1 MRLSA
6 LSSVL
11 FLLPSLASA
20 TYFTNPTTSTVW
32 ADAGGQ
38 PITWHYQPGGA
49 PRGDLV
55 LSAVGGSGMNP
66 KNSNSLTIAQNV
78 DLTSESLTF
87 PSGTALRSNSR
98 QYILAI
104 VNSAN
109 PTDVYTQIGP
119 FEIDGFGA
127 ASSPSSPSSS
137 NGSGGAVGNGSGQDA
152 TATNPPVSSA
162 SPTSSATLT
171 STLLPSTSAN
181 SNISIVTVTASGSV
195 GAASQGARP
204 SSAAGRGARGGLAV
218 VAVAAA
224 CSSRQVAERATGPS
238 PQDQKGGGVG
248 ARGEA
253 PQQQKH
259 HSSAQNEPGNS
270 LASLLP
276 SGESASDTLHI
287 TRPQQKQ
294 KGQPAPPSFSPA
306 SLASSTTSPTRQK
319 AVTSSDR
326 FELSTS

>member
-162 SPTSSATLT
+162 SPTSSATRTASPSSSSSSSSRSASRAPTSATRPASSTTASSRVPSSSSSAAPPSPPSSSPLPSSSSFSPPPASSTTASSSSSSSSTTTHDPITATVIETASSGILVT

-218 VAVAAA
+218 VAVAA
-224 CSSRQVAERATGPS
+224 
-238 PQDQKGGGVG
+238 GVW
-248 ARGEA
+248 A
-253 PQQQKH
+253 
-259 HSSAQNEPGNS
+259 
-270 LASLLP
+270 L
-276 SGESASDTLHI
+276 
-287 TRPQQKQ
+287 
-294 KGQPAPPSFSPA
+294 
-306 SLASSTTSPTRQK
+306 
-319 AVTSSDR
+319 V
-326 FELSTS
+326 

>member
-32 ADAGGQ
+32 SDAAGQ

-49 PRGDLV
+49 PRGDIV
-55 LSAVGGSGMNP
+55 LSAVGGSGTNP

-78 DLTSESLTF
+78 DLTSQSLTF

-109 PTDVYTQIGP
+109 PTDVYTQVGP

-127 ASSPSSPSSS
+127 ASPPSSPSSN

-162 SPTSSATLT
+162 SPTSSATRTASPSLSSSSRSASRAPSSATRPASATTASSRVPSSSPAPPPSSSPPLTPSSFSSPPASSTTTSSSSSSSSSTSTHDPITATVIETASSGILVT

-195 GAASQGARP
+195 GPASQSAKP
-204 SSAAGRGARGGLAV
+204 SSAAGRVGTRGGLAV
-218 VAVAAA
+218 VAAVA
-224 CSSRQVAERATGPS
+224 
-238 PQDQKGGGVG
+238 GVWV
-248 ARGEA
+248 
-253 PQQQKH
+253 
-259 HSSAQNEPGNS
+259 
-270 LASLLP
+270 LA
-276 SGESASDTLHI
+276 
-287 TRPQQKQ
+287 
-294 KGQPAPPSFSPA
+294 
-306 SLASSTTSPTRQK
+306 
-319 AVTSSDR
+319 
-326 FELSTS
+326 

>member
-162 SPTSSATLT
+162 SPTSSATPSSTTASSSSSSSSTTTHDPITATVIETASSGILVT

-218 VAVAAA
+218 VAVAA
-224 CSSRQVAERATGPS
+224 
-238 PQDQKGGGVG
+238 GVW
-248 ARGEA
+248 A
-253 PQQQKH
+253 
-259 HSSAQNEPGNS
+259 
-270 LASLLP
+270 L
-276 SGESASDTLHI
+276 
-287 TRPQQKQ
+287 
-294 KGQPAPPSFSPA
+294 
-306 SLASSTTSPTRQK
+306 
-319 AVTSSDR
+319 V
-326 FELSTS
+326 

>member
-32 ADAGGQ
+32 SDAAGQ

-49 PRGDLV
+49 PRGDIV
-55 LSAVGGSGMNP
+55 LSAVGGSGTNP

-78 DLTSESLTF
+78 DLTSQSLTF

-109 PTDVYTQIGP
+109 PTDVYTQVGP

-127 ASSPSSPSSS
+127 ASPPSSPSSN

-162 SPTSSATLT
+162 SPTSSATPSSTTTSSSSSSSSSTSTHDPITATVIETASSGILVT

-195 GAASQGARP
+195 GPASQSAKP
-204 SSAAGRGARGGLAV
+204 SSAAGRVGTRGGLAV
-218 VAVAAA
+218 VAAVA
-224 CSSRQVAERATGPS
+224 
-238 PQDQKGGGVG
+238 GVWV
-248 ARGEA
+248 
-253 PQQQKH
+253 
-259 HSSAQNEPGNS
+259 
-270 LASLLP
+270 LA
-276 SGESASDTLHI
+276 
-287 TRPQQKQ
+287 
-294 KGQPAPPSFSPA
+294 
-306 SLASSTTSPTRQK
+306 
-319 AVTSSDR
+319 
-326 FELSTS
+326 

>member
-6 LSSVL
+6 VSSVL

-49 PRGDLV
+49 PRGDIV
-55 LSAVGGSGMNP
+55 LSAVGGSGTNP
-66 KNSNSLTIAQNV
+66 KNSNSLTIARNV

-87 PSGTALRSNSR
+87 PSATALRSNSR

-109 PTDVYTQIGP
+109 PTDVYTQVGP

-152 TATNPPVSSA
+152 TATNPPISSA
-162 SPTSSATLT
+162 SPTSSATPSSATTASSSSSSTTTHNPITATVIETASSGILVT

-181 SNISIVTVTASGSV
+181 SNVSIVTVTASGSV

-204 SSAAGRGARGGLAV
+204 SSEAGRAGVRGGLAV
-218 VAVAAA
+218 VAAAA
-224 CSSRQVAERATGPS
+224 GIWV
-238 PQDQKGGGVG
+238 
-248 ARGEA
+248 
-253 PQQQKH
+253 
-259 HSSAQNEPGNS
+259 
-270 LASLLP
+270 LA
-276 SGESASDTLHI
+276 
-287 TRPQQKQ
+287 
-294 KGQPAPPSFSPA
+294 
-306 SLASSTTSPTRQK
+306 
-319 AVTSSDR
+319 
-326 FELSTS
+326 